1 MKQKLFT
8 TKNIVLMAIFSAL
21 GGVLM
26 VMEFPLL
33 FIAPYFYKIDLSEIP
48 VLIGS
53 FIMGPVA
60 GVIMEAVKILIKIML
75 RGTSTMYVG
84 DFANFCVGCCYVLPA
99 SIIYKKKKSKKGAV
113 IGVLAGTGMMAI
125 MGVILNYFVMIPFYV
140 EAFKMPLD
148 DIIREGAKIH
158 SLINSKLTFVLLC
171 VTPFNLIKGV
181 IDSAITFLV
190 YKRISTFIKSIGNKK
205 E

>member
-99 SIIYKKKKSKKGAV
+99 SIIYKKKKGAV
-113 IGVLAGTGMMAI
+113 IGVLAGTGMIAI